1 MRIYYLRIFIPL
13 ELQSN
18 YLTAKAIAKL
28 YYGLIGAIKMC
39 GRKRLSYIRN
49 NIVEVGKISRTDEIV
64 LSFYYEDY
72 CEYGLSYD

>member
-1 MRIYYLRIFIPL
+1 
-13 ELQSN
+13 
-18 YLTAKAIAKL
+18 
-28 YYGLIGAIKMC
+28 MC